1 MVDETIDNQEPG
13 MEEETFNLDM
23 VEKSEDRFQSL
34 SVGQIIDAKVILV
47 RDSEVFV
54 DIGGKSDMVIPL
66 LELTSATVTSAKEVV
81 KTGDIIK
88 VMVAKAGGEEG
99 VRLSR
104 RRIEQEE
111 VWVKLEVVLR
121 EDKTITGTVLELIKG
136 GLSVNV
142 EGIKAFMP
150 ASQSGLGFINN
161 LADLVGKTFPVKIL
175 ELDRAKRRLLVSR
188 RVILEAE
195 KERFEGEFFNQVAEG
210 QRKVGKVS
218 RIVDFGAFVD
228 LGSGIEGLIHIS
240 ELSWNRVKSAREILK
255 EGDEVEVL
263 IAKVDKE
270 KKKLSLSLKQI
281 QSHPWLDAIKNFQEG
296 EIYSGTVVRLETFGA
311 FIRLTPGLEGLAHIS
326 QLSEKR
332 INKPDEVLK
341 VGDEVK
347 AKILKIDTENRKV
360 ALSLKQVTEDKEVE
374 EIGEFLD
381 NQGDSAITQN
391 LGDFIKK

>member
-1 MVDETIDNQEPG
+1 M
-13 MEEETFNLDM
+13 
-23 VEKSEDRFQSL
+23 
-34 SVGQIIDAKVILV
+34 
-47 RDSEVFV
+47 
-54 DIGGKSDMVIPL
+54 
-66 LELTSATVTSAKEVV
+66 
-81 KTGDIIK
+81 
-88 VMVAKAGGEEG
+88 
-99 VRLSR
+99 SR

-150 ASQSGLGFINN
+150 ASQSGLGFITN